1 MHDSFYCLPLKLRAV
16 PSISLPIG
24 SKNFVITKSTQVQ
37 SISLHPSFQLK
48 TKIYLILEDFGIS
61 RLNEFTTVHL
71 PSTVAL
77 NDSDRVRVL

>member
-48 TKIYLILEDFGIS
+48 TKNLFDPRRFWYFKAY
-61 RLNEFTTVHL
+61 EFTTVHL